1 MVYHFT
7 ALTASPYAARHRQRI
22 PGWLRDKA
30 CAHIYLIIDHHS
42 HQEKI
47 TKHKLDDTK
56 IMILIVSLLG
66 R

>member
-30 CAHIYLIIDHHS
+30 CAHICLKTDVKAAIKGSKQKDHPRFG
-42 HQEKI
+42 K
-47 TKHKLDDTK
+47 
-56 IMILIVSLLG
+56 G
-66 R
+66 N